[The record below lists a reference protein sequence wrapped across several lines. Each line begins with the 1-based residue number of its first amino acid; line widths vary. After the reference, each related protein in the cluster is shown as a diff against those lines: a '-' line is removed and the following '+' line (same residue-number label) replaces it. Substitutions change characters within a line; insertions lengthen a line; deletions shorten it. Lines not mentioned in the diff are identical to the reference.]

1 MIPLLKVQSLY
12 FNFHNAAQFKGLN
25 GISLEVEAGKIT
37 VIIGE
42 SGCGKSTLLRCINGF
57 HDLEKGS
64 IHLEDHKVYG
74 PAYNL
79 VPGHPDIQ
87 YVSQD
92 ALLLENHTVEENILD
107 KLNGYADV
115 YKIKTIQHLIKI
127 LGLQGLEKQKPK
139 FLSSGQKQRLSIARA
154 LAGDPKLYLLDE
166 PFTNLDY
173 PTKRAIWQTIFD
185 KVKKKKT
192 AVILV
197 THLPDDVWEIADEVL
212 AMDEGKI
219 IQQGRVEDVYYQA
232 KNKYVAQIL
241 GEYSL
246 VPRTLMSKDYK
257 GHSIS
262 KNHFLIRPQQIVVSE
277 NKKGLKIIIRNKYKT
292 ASQLVKY
299 IGLLEAKVELVFY
312 SEKQLEIGAEYF
324 ISIAQN
330 KYKTT

>member
-12 FNFHNAAQFKGLN
+12 FNFQNAAQFNGLN
-25 GISLEVEAGKIT
+25 DVSLEVEGGKIT
-37 VIIGE
+37 VVIGE

-64 IHLEDHKVYG
+64 IHLEDQKVFG

-107 KLNGYADV
+107 KLNGYADT
-115 YKIKTIQHLIKI
+115 YKIKTVNHLIKI
-127 LGLQGLEKQKPK
+127 LSLQGLEKQKPK

-192 AVILV
+192 AVMLV

-212 AMDEGKI
+212 LMDEGKI
-219 IQQGRVEDVYYQA
+219 IQKGRVEEVYYYP

-241 GEYSL
+241 GEFSL
-246 VPRTLMSKDYK
+246 VPKLLMPIEYK

-262 KNHFLIRPQQIVVSE
+262 KNHFLIRPQQFIVNE
-277 NKKGLKIIIRNKYKT
+277 KNKGLKIIIKNKYKT

-299 IGLLEAKVELVFY
+299 IALLEAKVELVFY
-312 SEKQLEIGAEYF
+312 SEKQLEIGSENF
-324 ISIAQN
+324 ISITN
-330 KYKTT
+330 LI